1 MKCEGGS
8 YFYENKKYRS
18 LETEK
23 KKNQL
28 FQFRNFEFFI
38 YPFFQKMLN
47 VSSESAWA
55 RFSIECVTDFI
66 T

>member
-1 MKCEGGS
+1 MKGVHI
-8 YFYENKKYRS
+8 FTKIKNTNRWKQ
-18 LETEK
+18 K
-23 KKNQL
+23 KKIQL

-38 YPFFQKMLN
+38 YPFFQKILN

>member
-1 MKCEGGS
+1 MKGVHI
-8 YFYENKKYRS
+8 FTKIKNTDRWKQ
-18 LETEK
+18 K
-23 KKNQL
+23 KKIQL
-28 FQFRNFEFFI
+28 FQFRNFEFFL
-38 YPFFQKMLN
+38 YLFFQKMLN

>member
-18 LETEK
+18 LETE